1 MYKMKFIF
9 GQTVIYNG
17 TKKKI
22 KGIRFTSGGVMYL
35 VNQISRWIRED
46 ELTEWSYKGKNINK

>member
-1 MYKMKFIF
+1 MKFIF

-46 ELTEWSYKGKNINK
+46 ELTEWSYKGKTINK